1 MKPRTWP
8 QRLQGLGLIECLLV
22 VALSA
27 TLAAMAL
34 PLSGAVGQRL
44 QRAQARTALAQA
56 AWWMEREA
64 SLMGSY
70 PTQLSDS
77 AWAQDGLSYRLS
89 LAVAPGG
96 YVLRATPI
104 GKQVGDACG
113 VLWLNQ
119 AGQRGADGGAAACW

>member
-1 MKPRTWP
+1 MRGRPGTWGA
-8 QRLQGLGLIECLLV
+8 QGLGLIECLMV
-22 VALSA
+22 VALGAIMA
-27 TLAAMAL
+27 TMAL
-34 PLSGAVGQRL
+34 PMSGAVGQRL
-44 QRAQARTALAQA
+44 QRSQARTALAQA

-64 SLMGSY
+64 SGSGTY

-77 AWAQDGLSYRLS
+77 AWASEGLSYRLS
-89 LAVAPGG
+89 LSAGASG
-96 YVLRATPI
+96 YVLRAFPM

>member
-1 MKPRTWP
+1 MKSGPWP
-8 QRLQGLGLIECLLV
+8 QNLQGVGLIECLLV
-22 VALSA
+22 VALGA

-70 PTQLSDS
+70 PTQLSVN
-77 AWAQDGLSYRLS
+77 AWANDGLSYRLS
-89 LAVAPGG
+89 LAGAPGG
-96 YVLRATPI
+96 YVLSAIPI